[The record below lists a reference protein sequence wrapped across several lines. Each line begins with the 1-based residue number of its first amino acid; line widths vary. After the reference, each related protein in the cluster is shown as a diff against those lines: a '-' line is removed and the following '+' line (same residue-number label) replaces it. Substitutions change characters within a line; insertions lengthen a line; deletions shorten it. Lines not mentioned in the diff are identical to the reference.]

1 MRRTVHIVGEVL
13 YVLCAVLIGL
23 GFLYSI
29 VARILIELGW
39 AEW

>member
-1 MRRTVHIVGEVL
+1 MRRTFHIVGEVI
-13 YVLCAVLIGL
+13 YVLLAVLIGL

-29 VARILIELGW
+29 IARVLIEVGI